1 MQKKSFLEYAVPI
14 TAILIA
20 VVAAFFSIYG
30 IAKVFAGAAMFVAIM
45 ASVLEVGKLVGVS
58 YVYIF
63 WSEIGWARKIYLTVG
78 IVILMIITS
87 AGIYG
92 FLSNAYQST
101 ANQIEIVKEK
111 TDNINNKKIKF
122 IGEISNIQK
131 RIQSKET
138 RKKLLDDQRNKQELR
153 QDNNKSSIRKE
164 AAKQIVNSDAEIV
177 KLDKQIDSLTAIS
190 YNLNDSIAA
199 CETQIT
205 KFNTDLNIKHDVG
218 PLKYISQLLNVE
230 MNRVVNWLILLF
242 ICVFDPLAMS
252 LVIAAN
258 HLSSRKKNTMH
269 IATTEKIAPQL
280 KSNDLSHNN
289 NIIEQTVT
297 TNIDTVKSTEIIEI
311 PEQNIVVS
319 DAVTRAIE
327 NSIPEIISGTQE
339 TEQQTDSI
347 ATEINTIHEPEQ
359 QQQHFN
365 NPRTVHDGGIHFNH

>member
-1 MQKKSFLEYAVPI
+1 M
-14 TAILIA
+14 
-20 VVAAFFSIYG
+20 
-30 IAKVFAGAAMFVAIM
+30 
-45 ASVLEVGKLVGVS
+45 
-58 YVYIF
+58 
-63 WSEIGWARKIYLTVG
+63 
-78 IVILMIITS
+78 
-87 AGIYG
+87 
-92 FLSNAYQST
+92 
-101 ANQIEIVKEK
+101 
-111 TDNINNKKIKF
+111 
-122 IGEISNIQK
+122 
-131 RIQSKET
+131 
-138 RKKLLDDQRNKQELR
+138 
-153 QDNNKSSIRKE
+153 
-164 AAKQIVNSDAEIV
+164 
-177 KLDKQIDSLTAIS
+177 
-190 YNLNDSIAA
+190 
-199 CETQIT
+199 
-205 KFNTDLNIKHDVG
+205 
-218 PLKYISQLLNVE
+218 
-230 MNRVVNWLILLF
+230 
-242 ICVFDPLAMS
+242 FDPLAMS

-319 DAVTRAIE
+319 DVVTRAIE